1 MNAHTHV
8 HTHSARAITNVGFL
22 LPPPERQPGL
32 GSKPRLLSIL
42 ENAPH
47 NVMLTAVCVCLK
59 KKKKKGRKKK
69 QPPRNENLKTP

>member
-59 KKKKKGRKKK
+59 KKKKKKVEKKNNH
-69 QPPRNENLKTP
+69 PETKT